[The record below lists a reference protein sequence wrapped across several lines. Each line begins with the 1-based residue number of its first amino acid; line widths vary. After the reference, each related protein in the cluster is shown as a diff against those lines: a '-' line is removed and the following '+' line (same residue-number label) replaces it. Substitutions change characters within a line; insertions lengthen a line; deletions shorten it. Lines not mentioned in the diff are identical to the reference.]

1 MYYTSKESSLQIS
14 IFQGDPP
21 SSGNLW
27 FYVNNRLNNIE
38 SVAVDLTCK
47 DIILGCDI
55 EQENCMINN
64 VIVNV
69 KMYIWRSK
77 LIDILPTYLKLKEW
91 IYKRTILEK
100 QLEQFL

>member
-1 MYYTSKESSLQIS
+1 M
-14 IFQGDPP
+14 
-21 SSGNLW
+21 W

-55 EQENCMINN
+55 EHENCMINN
-64 VIVNV
+64 VILNV

-77 LIDILPTYLKLKEW
+77 LIDILPTYVKLKEW

-100 QLEQFL
+100 HLELMFEYM